1 MDHAEEHDHDRGLAF
16 DLATLSRRRTLALLG
31 GGALAVLVGCGSDDG
46 DDAAASTTTT
56 STTAGDTSTTAA
68 AAGEC
73 STIPEETAGPFPG
86 DGSNGPDVLT
96 ADGIV
101 RSDIRSSFGSST
113 TTAEGVP
120 LAIDLQLTD
129 STGGCSALAGAAVYV
144 WHCDREGGYSLYSEG
159 IEGENYLRG
168 VQEAGGDG
176 RVRFDSI
183 FPAAYPG
190 RWPHVHFEVYESLEA
205 ATGGGTRI
213 ATSQVALPEDACNAV
228 YATSGY
234 EASVRTMTQT
244 SLTSDGVFG
253 DDGGTSQLGTVTG
266 SVEDGYTVALAVAVD
281 PTNVS
286 SGASG
291 PGSDG
296 APPGA

>member
-1 MDHAEEHDHDRGLAF
+1 M
-16 DLATLSRRRTLALLG
+16 
-31 GGALAVLVGCGSDDG
+31 
-46 DDAAASTTTT
+46 
-56 STTAGDTSTTAA
+56 
-68 AAGEC
+68 
-73 STIPEETAGPFPG
+73 
-86 DGSNGPDVLT
+86 
-96 ADGIV
+96 
-101 RSDIRSSFGSST
+101 
-113 TTAEGVP
+113 
-120 LAIDLQLTD
+120 
-129 STGGCSALAGAAVYV
+129 
-144 WHCDREGGYSLYSEG
+144 
-159 IEGENYLRG
+159 
-168 VQEAGGDG
+168 
-176 RVRFDSI
+176 RFDSI

-244 SLTSDGVFG
+244 SLASDGVFG

-296 APPGA
+296 GTGLGLAIARWAVDLHGGRIGVAESARGCRIRVTLPGLESARS

>member
-1 MDHAEEHDHDRGLAF
+1 MDQAEEHDHDRGLAF

-46 DDAAASTTTT
+46 DDAAASTTT

-120 LAIDLQLTD
+120 LAIELQLTD

-190 RWPHVHFEVYESLEA
+190 RWPHVHFEVYESLGA

-228 YATSGY
+228 YASSGY